1 MDKLESEIKQ
11 VFEDNKISLTSKQ
24 ILSDPKVS
32 FVSKKPQFSL
42 KFNIFTVATSTLLA
56 SAILMCALIPSMTYV
71 ESVEDRIENP
81 IFAKHLISGLGAAK
95 VLLETS
101 KTAPETN
108 YLTDQSVKKTML
120 PTVAFLNY
128 IYTNS
133 DKVDFDYEQ
142 KNEVKDNE
150 HFTFKETI
158 KDNYLKTHYDIFVK
172 PEEKDIIKNGLIYD
186 LNYKNGSEPIYELD
200 IDSDKK
206 DRDCFLDI
214 NLKALFLDKNFV
226 FNIKENFDRSVLFS
240 LKIGNEP
247 EPVVSCQYQNF
258 NDFNQFIIDSKY
270 RNDQFV
276 FQIKKGANL
285 EYFCKYSKESKPEN
299 PTSINYIFTDD
310 GTIDEIN

>member
-42 KFNIFTVATSTLLA
+42 KFNIFTAAASTILA

-95 VLLETS
+95 VLLETN
-101 KTAPETN
+101 KTAPETSS
-108 YLTDQSVKKTML
+108 LTDQSVKKTML

-133 DKVDFDYEQ
+133 DKVDFDCEQ

-158 KDNYLKTHYDIFVK
+158 KDNYLKTHYDVFVN
-172 PEEKDIIKNGLIYD
+172 PEERITDGLIFD

-200 IDSDKK
+200 INSKKK

-214 NLKALFLDKNFV
+214 DLKALFLDKNFV

-240 LKIGNEP
+240 LNLDNET
-247 EPVVSCQYQNF
+247 VVSCQYQRF

-270 RNDQFV
+270 RNDLFV
-276 FQIKKGANL
+276 FQIKKGADL
-285 EYFCKYSKESKPEN
+285 EYFCKYSKESKPED
-299 PTSINYIFTDD
+299 PTSINYIFTDE

>member
-11 VFEDNKISLTSKQ
+11 VFEDNKIGLTSKQ

-42 KFNIFTVATSTLLA
+42 KFNIFTVAASTILA

-101 KTAPETN
+101 KTTPETSS
-108 YLTDQSVKKTML
+108 LTDQSVKKTML

-128 IYTNS
+128 IYTNN

-150 HFTFKETI
+150 SFTFKETI
-158 KDNYLKTHYDIFVK
+158 KDKYLKTHYDVFVN
-172 PEEKDIIKNGLIYD
+172 PEERITDGLIFD
-186 LNYKNGSEPIYELD
+186 LNYKNGLEPIYELD
-200 IDSDKK
+200 IDSENK
-206 DRDCFLDI
+206 DRDCFLNID
-214 NLKALFLDKNFV
+214 LKALFLDKNFV

-240 LKIGNEP
+240 LNLDNET
-247 EPVVSCQYQNF
+247 VVSCQYQKF

-276 FQIKKGANL
+276 FQIKKGADL

-299 PTSINYIFTDD
+299 PTSINYIFTDE

>member
-11 VFEDNKISLTSKQ
+11 VFEDNKIGLTSKQ

-42 KFNIFTVATSTLLA
+42 KFNIFTVATSTILA

-101 KTAPETN
+101 KTAPETSS
-108 YLTDQSVKKTML
+108 LTDQSVKKTML

-128 IYTNS
+128 IYTNN

-150 HFTFKETI
+150 SFTFKETI
-158 KDNYLKTHYDIFVK
+158 KDNYLKAHYDIFVN
-172 PEEKDIIKNGLIYD
+172 PKDIITDGLIFD

-200 IDSDKK
+200 INSKKK

-214 NLKALFLDKNFV
+214 DLKALFLDNNFV

-240 LKIGNEP
+240 LNLDNET
-247 EPVVSCQYQNF
+247 VVSCQYQKF

-299 PTSINYIFTDD
+299 PTSINYIFTDE

>member
-11 VFEDNKISLTSKQ
+11 VFEDNKIGLTSKQ

-42 KFNIFTVATSTLLA
+42 KFNIFTVAASTILA

-101 KTAPETN
+101 KTAPETSS
-108 YLTDQSVKKTML
+108 LTDQSVKKTML

-128 IYTNS
+128 IYTNN

-150 HFTFKETI
+150 SFTFKETI
-158 KDNYLKTHYDIFVK
+158 KDNYLKTHYDIFVN
-172 PEEKDIIKNGLIYD
+172 PKDIITDGLIFD

-200 IDSDKK
+200 INSKKK

-214 NLKALFLDKNFV
+214 DLKALFLDKNFV

-240 LKIGNEP
+240 LNLDNET
-247 EPVVSCQYQNF
+247 VVSCQYQKF

-299 PTSINYIFTDD
+299 PTSINYIFTDE

>member
-42 KFNIFTVATSTLLA
+42 KFNIFTAAASTILA

-101 KTAPETN
+101 KTAPETSS
-108 YLTDQSVKKTML
+108 LTDQSVKKTML

-133 DKVDFDYEQ
+133 DKVDFDCEQ

-158 KDNYLKTHYDIFVK
+158 KDNYLKTHYDVFVN
-172 PEEKDIIKNGLIYD
+172 PEERITDGLIFD

-200 IDSDKK
+200 INSKKK

-214 NLKALFLDKNFV
+214 DLKALFLDKNFV

-240 LKIGNEP
+240 LNLDNET
-247 EPVVSCQYQNF
+247 VVSCQYQRF

-270 RNDQFV
+270 RNDLFV
-276 FQIKKGANL
+276 FQIKKGADL
-285 EYFCKYSKESKPEN
+285 EYFCKYSKESKPED
-299 PTSINYIFTDD
+299 PTSINYIFTDE

>member
-42 KFNIFTVATSTLLA
+42 KFNIFTVTASTILA

-101 KTAPETN
+101 KTAPETSS
-108 YLTDQSVKKTML
+108 LTDQSVKKTML

-128 IYTNS
+128 IYTNN

-150 HFTFKETI
+150 SFTFKETI
-158 KDNYLKTHYDIFVK
+158 KDNYLKTHYDIFVN
-172 PEEKDIIKNGLIYD
+172 PKDIITDGLIFD

-200 IDSDKK
+200 INSKKK

-214 NLKALFLDKNFV
+214 DLKALFLDKNFV

-240 LKIGNEP
+240 LNLDNET
-247 EPVVSCQYQNF
+247 VVSCQYQKF

-299 PTSINYIFTDD
+299 PTSINYIFTDE

>member
-11 VFEDNKISLTSKQ
+11 VFEDNRISLTSKQ
-24 ILSDPKVS
+24 ILSDSKVS

-42 KFNIFTVATSTLLA
+42 KFNIFTVATSTILA
-56 SAILMCALIPSMTYV
+56 SAILTFALIPSMTYV

-101 KTAPETN
+101 KTAPETSS
-108 YLTDQSVKKTML
+108 LPDQSIEKTML

-128 IYTNS
+128 IYTNN

-142 KNEVKDNE
+142 KNEIKDNE

-186 LNYKNGSEPIYELD
+186 LNYKNGLEPIYELD
-200 IDSDKK
+200 IDSEKK
-206 DRDCFLDI
+206 DRDCFLNID
-214 NLKALFLDKNFV
+214 LKALFLDNNFV

-240 LKIGNEP
+240 LNLDKETI
-247 EPVVSCQYQNF
+247 VSCQYQKF
-258 NDFNQFIIDSKY
+258 NEFNQFIIDSKY

-276 FQIKKGANL
+276 FQIKKGADL

>member
-56 SAILMCALIPSMTYV
+56 SAILMCALIPSLTYV

-101 KTAPETN
+101 KTAPETSS
-108 YLTDQSVKKTML
+108 LTDQSVKKTML

-150 HFTFKETI
+150 HLITFKETI
-158 KDNYLKTHYDIFVK
+158 KDNYLKTHYDIFVNLK
-172 PEEKDIIKNGLIYD
+172 GKDKITDGLIYD

-214 NLKALFLDKNFV
+214 DLKALFLDKNFV
-226 FNIKENFDRSVLFS
+226 FNIKENSDRSVLFS
-240 LKIGNEP
+240 LNLDKET
-247 EPVVSCQYQNF
+247 VVSCQYQSF

-276 FQIKKGANL
+276 FQIKKGADL
-285 EYFCKYSKESKPEN
+285 KYFCKYSKESKPED
-299 PTSINYIFTDD
+299 PTSINYIFTDE

>member
-42 KFNIFTVATSTLLA
+42 KFNIFTVATSTILA
-56 SAILMCALIPSMTYV
+56 SATLMCALIPSITYV

-108 YLTDQSVKKTML
+108 SLTDQSVKKTML

-158 KDNYLKTHYDIFVK
+158 KDNYLKTHYDIFVN
-172 PEEKDIIKNGLIYD
+172 PKDIITDGLIFD

-200 IDSDKK
+200 INSKKK

-214 NLKALFLDKNFV
+214 DLKALFLDKNFV

-240 LKIGNEP
+240 LNLDNET
-247 EPVVSCQYQNF
+247 VVSCQYQSF

-276 FQIKKGANL
+276 FQIKKGADL
-285 EYFCKYSKESKPEN
+285 EYFCKYSKESKPED
-299 PTSINYIFTDD
+299 PTSINYIFTDE

>member
-42 KFNIFTVATSTLLA
+42 KFNIFTVATSAILA
-56 SAILMCALIPSMTYV
+56 SATLICALIPSMTYV

-133 DKVDFDYEQ
+133 DKVDFDCEQ

-158 KDNYLKTHYDIFVK
+158 KDNYLKTHYDIFVN
-172 PEEKDIIKNGLIYD
+172 PKDIITGGLIFD

-200 IDSDKK
+200 INSKKK

-214 NLKALFLDKNFV
+214 DLKALFLF
-226 FNIKENFDRSVLFS
+226 R
-240 LKIGNEP
+240 
-247 EPVVSCQYQNF
+247 
-258 NDFNQFIIDSKY
+258 
-270 RNDQFV
+270 
-276 FQIKKGANL
+276 
-285 EYFCKYSKESKPEN
+285 
-299 PTSINYIFTDD
+299 
-310 GTIDEIN
+310 

>member
-56 SAILMCALIPSMTYV
+56 SATLICALIPSMTYV

-108 YLTDQSVKKTML
+108 SLTDQSVKKTML

-133 DKVDFDYEQ
+133 DKVDFDCEQ
-142 KNEVKDNE
+142 KNEVKGNE

-158 KDNYLKTHYDIFVK
+158 KDNYLKTHYDIFVN
-172 PEEKDIIKNGLIYD
+172 PKDIITDGLIFD

-200 IDSDKK
+200 INSKKK

-214 NLKALFLDKNFV
+214 DLKALFLDKNFV

-240 LKIGNEP
+240 LNLDNET
-247 EPVVSCQYQNF
+247 VVSCQYQSF

-285 EYFCKYSKESKPEN
+285 EYFCKYSKESKPEDH
-299 PTSINYIFTDD
+299 TSINYIFTDE

>member
-42 KFNIFTVATSTLLA
+42 KFNIFTAAASTILA

-101 KTAPETN
+101 KTAPETSS
-108 YLTDQSVKKTML
+108 LTDQSVKKTML

-158 KDNYLKTHYDIFVK
+158 KDNYLKTHYDVFVN
-172 PEEKDIIKNGLIYD
+172 PEERITDGLIFD

-200 IDSDKK
+200 INSKKK

-214 NLKALFLDKNFV
+214 DLKALFLDKNFV

-240 LKIGNEP
+240 LNLDNET
-247 EPVVSCQYQNF
+247 VVSCQYQRF

-270 RNDQFV
+270 RNDLFV
-276 FQIKKGANL
+276 FQIKKGADL
-285 EYFCKYSKESKPEN
+285 EYFCKYSKESKPED
-299 PTSINYIFTDD
+299 PTSINYIFTDE

>member
-11 VFEDNKISLTSKQ
+11 VFEDNRISLTSKQ
-24 ILSDPKVS
+24 ILSDSKVS

-42 KFNIFTVATSTLLA
+42 KFNIFTVATSTILA
-56 SAILMCALIPSMTYV
+56 SAILTFALIPSMTYV

-101 KTAPETN
+101 KTAPETSS
-108 YLTDQSVKKTML
+108 LTDQSIEKTML

-128 IYTNS
+128 IYTNN

-142 KNEVKDNE
+142 KNEIKDNE

-186 LNYKNGSEPIYELD
+186 LNYKNGLEPIYELD
-200 IDSDKK
+200 IDSEKK
-206 DRDCFLDI
+206 DRDCFLNID
-214 NLKALFLDKNFV
+214 LKALFLDNNFV

-240 LKIGNEP
+240 LNLDKETI
-247 EPVVSCQYQNF
+247 VSCQYQKF
-258 NDFNQFIIDSKY
+258 NEFNQFIIDSKY

-276 FQIKKGANL
+276 FQIKKGADL

>member
-11 VFEDNKISLTSKQ
+11 VFEDNKIGLTSKQ

-42 KFNIFTVATSTLLA
+42 KFNIFTVAASTILA

-101 KTAPETN
+101 KTAPETSS
-108 YLTDQSVKKTML
+108 LTDQSVKKTML

-128 IYTNS
+128 IYTNN

-150 HFTFKETI
+150 SFTFKETI
-158 KDNYLKTHYDIFVK
+158 KDNYLKTHYDIFVN
-172 PEEKDIIKNGLIYD
+172 PKDIITDGLIFD

-200 IDSDKK
+200 INSKKK

-214 NLKALFLDKNFV
+214 DLKALFLDKNFV

-240 LKIGNEP
+240 LNLDNET
-247 EPVVSCQYQNF
+247 VVSCQYQKF

-276 FQIKKGANL
+276 FQIKKGADL

-299 PTSINYIFTDD
+299 PTSINYIFTDE

>member
-11 VFEDNKISLTSKQ
+11 VFEDNKIGLTSKQ

-42 KFNIFTVATSTLLA
+42 KFNIFTVATSTILA

-101 KTAPETN
+101 KTAPETSS
-108 YLTDQSVKKTML
+108 LTDQSVKKTML

-128 IYTNS
+128 IYTNN

-150 HFTFKETI
+150 SFTFKETI
-158 KDNYLKTHYDIFVK
+158 KDNYLKTHYDIFVN
-172 PEEKDIIKNGLIYD
+172 PKDIITDGLIFD
-186 LNYKNGSEPIYELD
+186 LNYKNGTEPIYELD
-200 IDSDKK
+200 INSKKK

-214 NLKALFLDKNFV
+214 DLKALFLDKNFV

-240 LKIGNEP
+240 LNLDNET
-247 EPVVSCQYQNF
+247 VVSCQYQKF

-276 FQIKKGANL
+276 FQIKKGADL

-299 PTSINYIFTDD
+299 PTSINYIFTDE

>member
-11 VFEDNKISLTSKQ
+11 VFEDNKIGLTSKQ

-42 KFNIFTVATSTLLA
+42 KFNIFTVATSTILA
-56 SAILMCALIPSMTYV
+56 SGILMCALIPSMTYV

-101 KTAPETN
+101 KTAPETSS
-108 YLTDQSVKKTML
+108 LTDQSVKKTML

-128 IYTNS
+128 IYTNN

-150 HFTFKETI
+150 SFTFKETI
-158 KDNYLKTHYDIFVK
+158 KDNYLKTHYDVFVN
-172 PEEKDIIKNGLIYD
+172 PKDIITDGLIFD

-200 IDSDKK
+200 INSKKK

-214 NLKALFLDKNFV
+214 DLKALFLDKNFV

-240 LKIGNEP
+240 LNLDNET
-247 EPVVSCQYQNF
+247 VVSCQYQKF

-276 FQIKKGANL
+276 FQIKKGADL

-299 PTSINYIFTDD
+299 PTSINYIFTDE